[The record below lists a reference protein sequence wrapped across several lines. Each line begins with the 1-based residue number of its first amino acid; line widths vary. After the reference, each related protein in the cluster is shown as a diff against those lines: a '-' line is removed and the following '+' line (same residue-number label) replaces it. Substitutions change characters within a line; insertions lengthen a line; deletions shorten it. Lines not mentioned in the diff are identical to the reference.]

1 MKKQICFVAICLML
15 TAGQVCAQRQT
26 GKARRGKQPSKSFK
40 APASVK
46 VVRDIVYATYG
57 ERKVMLDLYLPK
69 YKKAPAGKIPC
80 IMTIHGGGYRLGDK
94 SRFAPFASKFAENGF
109 ISACIGYRLRPEVKI
124 RQCIQDTKASVRW
137 VRANAAK
144 YNIDPDRIGAFGG
157 SAGAHLASMLGASFK
172 AKTLEGDGGNKGVS
186 SRVQA
191 VVALAAPSDMS
202 AFPPFKKDP
211 QGAKLISSITYV
223 DKDSA
228 PFLLMHC
235 RGDRIVAY
243 KHSIL
248 LRDKLAKA
256 GVPVELK
263 TIVRGGHAFW
273 NGNTPKARKTLAD
286 TISFFRKT
294 LKHPKP

>member
-94 SRFAPFASKFAENGF
+94 
-109 ISACIGYRLRPEVKI
+109 
-124 RQCIQDTKASVRW
+124 
-137 VRANAAK
+137 
-144 YNIDPDRIGAFGG
+144 NI
-157 SAGAHLASMLGASFK
+157 
-172 AKTLEGDGGNKGVS
+172 
-186 SRVQA
+186 
-191 VVALAAPSDMS
+191 
-202 AFPPFKKDP
+202 
-211 QGAKLISSITYV
+211 
-223 DKDSA
+223 A
-228 PFLLMHC
+228 PFLLMHS
-235 RGDRIVAY
+235 RGDRIVVY
-243 KHSIL
+243 KHSTIL
-248 LRDKLAKA
+248 REKLTQA
-256 GVPVELK
+256 GVPVQLM

-273 NGNTPKARKTLAD
+273 NGNTPKAAKTMAD

-294 LKHPKP
+294 LKHPKPQPATKPAEKSN